1 MAQWI
6 VLLEH
11 PNTFLTSELSVN
23 LKILWFTRSSSYC
36 QLPALTNHWPTKW
49 LPLFPKLKFARDTG
63 HFLDIPVYAQWV
75 VDCGELYNLYLVI
88 SNHPEVTHCNFF
100 SSSVF
105 FPISMRI
112 WINVTSLPLTSKH
125 PKASVFGGVTF
136 NKYCDFEDSHLGVFF
151 QQQGY
156 QWITDVLS
164 NKNNLRYFQES
175 RFNLRYSPLKRP
187 SNVKEHQCV

>member
-1 MAQWI
+1 MAQWL
-6 VLLEH
+6 VLVEH
-11 PNTFLTSELSVN
+11 AKTFLTNELSFN
-23 LKILWFTRSSSYC
+23 LKILWFKILWFNC
-36 QLPALTNHWPTKW
+36 QHLPTIDQQNGCHCSQNW
-49 LPLFPKLKFARDTG
+49 KFARDTG
-63 HFLDIPVYAQWV
+63 HFLDIPMYAQWV

-88 SNHPEVTHCNFF
+88 SNHLEVTHCVFF